1 VRRAEMRRKK
11 CSLCGRRQIAANDDI
26 CRTCRQ
32 FISKYIETGLIP
44 RRRIPMSSDV
54 LLVMRELGV
63 KQDRAVWLL
72 GGVP

>member
-1 VRRAEMRRKK
+1 MRRQN
-11 CSLCGRRQIAANDDI
+11 CPLCGRRQIAANDEI

-44 RRRIPMSSDV
+44 RRIIPMSSDV

-63 KQDRAVWLL
+63 AHDRAVSLL
-72 GGVP
+72 GGAP